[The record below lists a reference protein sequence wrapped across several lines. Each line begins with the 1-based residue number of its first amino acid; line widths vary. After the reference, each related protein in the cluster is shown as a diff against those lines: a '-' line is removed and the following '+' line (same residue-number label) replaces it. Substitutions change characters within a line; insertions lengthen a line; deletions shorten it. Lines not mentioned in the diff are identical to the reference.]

1 MSQVFDFPYDRR
13 FTKEQIAELTSRGEQ
28 IADALRDGV
37 APNGMLLNV
46 PEHMLQ
52 LWAVHAA
59 LAGVYVDP
67 ERAYIVA
74 RKLPDQP
81 GRFEDSVEWILK
93 EDAEDL
99 PEPDQVDAEAQ
110 TYVDAIETKLTPEV
124 RAALVKKLKEGE

>member
-1 MSQVFDFPYDRR
+1 MSQVFDFPYDKR
-13 FTKEQIAELTSRGEQ
+13 FTRAQITEITARGEQ

-37 APNGMLLNV
+37 APNGMILNV

-59 LAGVYVDP
+59 LAGVFVDP

-74 RKLPDQP
+74 RRLPDQP

-93 EDAEDL
+93 EDAETV
-99 PEPDQVDAEAQ
+99 PEPDAVDVEAQ
-110 TYVDAIETKLTPEV
+110 TYADAIETKLTPEV
-124 RAALVKKLKEGE
+124 RAALIEKLKEGE

>member
-13 FTKEQIAELTSRGEQ
+13 FTREQITEITARAEE
-28 IADALRDGV
+28 IADAFRDGV
-37 APNGMLLNV
+37 APNGMILNV

-81 GRFEDSVEWILK
+81 GRFEGSVEWILK
-93 EDAEDL
+93 EDAETISA
-99 PEPDQVDAEAQ
+99 EDAVESEAK
-110 TYVDAIETKLTPEV
+110 TYADAIETKLTPEV
-124 RAALVKKLKEGE
+124 RAALIKKLKEGE